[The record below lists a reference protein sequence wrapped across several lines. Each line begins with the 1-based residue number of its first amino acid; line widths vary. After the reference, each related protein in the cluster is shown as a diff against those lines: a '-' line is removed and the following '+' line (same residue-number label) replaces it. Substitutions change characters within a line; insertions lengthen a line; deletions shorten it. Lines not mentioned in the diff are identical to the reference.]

1 MVLKNAEHF
10 KERDICAL
18 VLQNSEYIIILKRSE
33 GKKVQKLN
41 EKQWVSNMIRKFIS
55 FPQPKGLILE
65 NHLYTR
71 STELFLYHLQTL
83 QQRGISVL

>member
-41 EKQWVSNMIRKFIS
+41 EKQ
-55 FPQPKGLILE
+55 
-65 NHLYTR
+65 
-71 STELFLYHLQTL
+71 
-83 QQRGISVL
+83 